1 MRATLRPHT
10 VASSLRA
17 TRVQTFAFVEDAW
30 AGNATRAPRP
40 SRSAHVASAATPR
53 AVDQALAAGSASFVI
68 AASLALIFC
77 SSTLFSTN
85 SNTTFEPPSPM
96 R

>member
-1 MRATLRPHT
+1 MGGKGPDVLDRPP
-10 VASSLRA
+10 RMD
-17 TRVQTFAFVEDAW
+17 EKCNK
-30 AGNATRAPRP
+30 GAPAEP
-40 SRSAHVASAATPR
+40 GALVMSAATPR
-53 AVDQALAAGSASFVI
+53 DGDQALAAGSASFVI

-77 SSTLFSTN
+77 SSTLFSTS